1 MWGFYKPRDARSR
14 AAKRADE
21 GVCQRVRDG
30 DALEDMIIPTNINSI
45 FFDFNG
51 TLCFGRYFELL
62 GEESLD
68 AIGTLVF
75 GNNSAL
81 WAERWMKGDL
91 TSRDVAS
98 YLSEHLAVSEE
109 DILSALKQG
118 CSNMT
123 FNPAVYDFALQQRG
137 TERKTALV
145 TANMDVFTEVV
156 VPAHG
161 LEDVFDIVLNT
172 SDYRTLDKSMLWQR
186 ALEVFGPEFSFST
199 SLLIDDSQVMISLFE
214 SLGGHGYLYENDPAF
229 LAWLEI

>member
-14 AAKRADE
+14 ATKRADE
-21 GVCQRVRDG
+21 GVCQHIRDG
-30 DALEDMIIPTNINSI
+30 DALEDMMVPTNINCI
-45 FFDFNG
+45 IFDFDG

-123 FNPAVYDFALQQRG
+123 FNPAVYDFALQQHG

-145 TANMDVFTEVV
+145 TANMDVFTEIV

-161 LEDVFDIVLNT
+161 LDDVFDIVLNT
-172 SDYRTLDKSMLWQR
+172 SDYRTLDKSILWR
-186 ALEVFGPEFSFST
+186 KALEVFGPKFSFAT
-199 SLLIDDSQVMISLFE
+199 SLLIDNSPAMISLFE
-214 SLGGHGYLYENDPAF
+214 SLGGHGYQYENDPAF